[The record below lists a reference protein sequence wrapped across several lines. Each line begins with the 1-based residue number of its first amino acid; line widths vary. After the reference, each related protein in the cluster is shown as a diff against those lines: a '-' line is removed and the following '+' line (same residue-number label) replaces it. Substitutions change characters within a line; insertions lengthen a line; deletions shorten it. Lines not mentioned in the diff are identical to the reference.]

1 MEIVKTSPEDIGAMR
16 YMWEEALHFQKES
29 GYPVWPE
36 FPEEIIAKEIE
47 SGLNYKLSSGGE
59 ILCYFSI
66 AFSDPVIWGE
76 REKSDALYLH
86 RGVTNPAFR
95 GLSLTRFILEWARVM
110 VKLIN
115 RKYIRID
122 TWGSNT
128 SLINYYTRSG
138 FKHIGYRQMDE
149 APGLP
154 AHYRNLRLAI
164 FETEVDRE

>member
-1 MEIVKTSPEDIGAMR
+1 MEIVKTSPGDLDIMR
-16 YMWEEALHFQKES
+16 YMWDEALNFQKET
-29 GYPVWPE
+29 GNPVWPE
-36 FPEEIIAKEIE
+36 FPEELIAKEIE
-47 SGLNYKLSSGGE
+47 SGLNYKLTSGDK
-59 ILCYFSI
+59 ILCYFSV

-76 REKSDALYLH
+76 MERGDALYLH

-95 GLSLTRFILEWARVM
+95 GLGLTRFIFEWARVM
-110 VKLIN
+110 AKLID

-138 FKHIGYRQMDE
+138 FKHIGYKNMGE

-154 AHYRNLRLAI
+154 AHYKNLRLAI
-164 FETEVDRE
+164 FETAVD